1 MQPENQTEL
10 DNIHA
15 ANKRHIDKKFTA
27 GTIEHGGVMADM
39 SDKALLQELVNE
51 LDDLYVYLGEA
62 RLRGLL

>member
-1 MQPENQTEL
+1 MQPDNQAEL

-15 ANKRHIDKKFTA
+15 TNKKHIDKKFTA
-27 GTIEHGGVMADM
+27 GVIEHGGLIADM

-51 LDDLYVYLGEA
+51 IDDLYVYLGEA